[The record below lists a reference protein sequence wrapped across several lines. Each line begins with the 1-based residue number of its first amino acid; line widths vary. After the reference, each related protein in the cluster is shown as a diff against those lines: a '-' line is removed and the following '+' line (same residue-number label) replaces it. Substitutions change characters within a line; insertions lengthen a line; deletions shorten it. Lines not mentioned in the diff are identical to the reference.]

1 MKAAWYEA
9 NGAAGDV
16 LVVGSMDVVPPG
28 PGDVRVR
35 VMASGVNPSDVKGRA
50 GTTRK
55 IAWPRVIPQSDG
67 AGIIEAVGTGVPES
81 RIGERVWIFNAQW
94 NRPFGTA
101 AEFCTLP
108 GWMAPPLPPP
118 LDFAAGACLGI
129 PVMTAHRCLFAEG
142 PLNGL
147 NVLVTGG
154 AGVVG
159 HYAIQLARWGGAA
172 RVIATVS
179 GPEKAAHAMSAGAD
193 DTIDYRREDVAARL
207 QALTGG
213 AGIHRVVDV
222 DLGTNLPQYMSALAT
237 GASIAAYASMGE
249 PEPKLPFYALFRLN
263 VAIRPVLIYTV
274 PRPGLD
280 AAIAD
285 IARWAGSGKAR
296 FAIAR
301 RHPLEQIIA
310 AHEEVEAGQKLGHV
324 ILENR

>member
-9 NGAAGDV
+9 NGAAKDV
-16 LVVGSMDVVPPG
+16 LVVGSMDAPAPG

-35 VMASGVNPSDVKGRA
+35 VKASGVNPSDVKGRA

-67 AGIIEAVGTGVPES
+67 AGIIESVGAGVPES
-81 RIGERVWIFNAQW
+81 RIGERVWMFNAQW
-94 NRPFGTA
+94 SRPFGTA
-101 AEFCTLP
+101 AEYCTLP
-108 GWMAPPLPPP
+108 AWMAPPLPAP

-142 PLNGL
+142 PLHGL

-172 RVIATVS
+172 RVFATVS

-193 DTIDYRREDVAARL
+193 ATIDYRREDVAVRL

-222 DLGTNLPQYMSALAT
+222 DLGTNLPKLMPALAT
-237 GASIAAYASMGE
+237 GASISAYASMGV
-249 PEPKLPFYALFRLN
+249 PEPTLPFYALFRLN
-263 VAIRPVLIYTV
+263 VAIRPVLIYSV
-274 PRPGLD
+274 PRPGLE

-285 IARWAGSGKAR
+285 IARWAESSHTH

-301 RHPLEQIIA
+301 RHPLEQIVA
-310 AHEEVEAGQKLGHV
+310 AHQDVEAGQKLGHV
-324 ILENR
+324 VLEIT